1 MGVWHSR
8 RRTHSEVRRAGKEIF
23 SIPNILSGFRLLL
36 IPVFLIV
43 YFRAE
48 TTAHYHLAAIVL
60 LVSGLTDVVDGI
72 IARKFDQITE
82 LGKALDPLADK
93 LTQITVSV
101 CLAIRHPALWPA
113 AVGFILKDVLIFAGG
128 IRIYKEKK
136 RVVSAKWYGKAGT
149 FLYYTAACLVVFFPN
164 LPEIVRDGI
173 FFALLVFMLYA
184 AYRYYKVYKE

>member
-1 MGVWHSR
+1 MRW
-8 RRTHSEVRRAGKEIF
+8 AGKEIF

-48 TTAHYHLAAIVL
+48 TTANYHLAAAVL
-60 LVSGLTDVVDGI
+60 LISGLTDVVDGI

-101 CLAIRHPALWPA
+101 CLAMRHPALWLA

-149 FLYYTAACLVVFFPN
+149 FLYYTAALLVVFFPN

>member
-1 MGVWHSR
+1 MRPAV
-8 RRTHSEVRRAGKEIF
+8 KEIF

-36 IPVFLIV
+36 IPAFLMV

-48 TTAHYHLAAIVL
+48 TTADYRLAAVIL

-72 IARKFDQITE
+72 IARKFGQITE

-101 CLAIRHPALWPA
+101 SLAVRHPALWPA
-113 AVGFILKDVLIFAGG
+113 VVCFILKDVLIFAGG

-136 RVVSAKWYGKAGT
+136 QVVSAKWYGKAGT
-149 FLYYTAACLVVFFPN
+149 FLYYSAAFLVTFFPN
-164 LPEIVRDGI
+164 LPESIRDGI
-173 FFALLVFMLYA
+173 FFALLAFMLYA
-184 AYRYYKVYKE
+184 AYRYYKVYKEKKKE